1 MESHAE
7 HKYKYLALGDSYT
20 IGESVDENQRFP
32 VQLSARLRSDN
43 IDLADPLI
51 IAKTGWTT
59 DELMSSINEK
69 NLTGT
74 YDFVTLLIGV
84 NNQYRGRSI
93 ENYREEFKTLLNK
106 AISFAGGDVKKVLV
120 ISIPDWGVT
129 PFAKDREADK
139 IAKEIDE
146 FNNINKT
153 ESISAGVNYSDITT
167 ISRKAKDDATLV
179 APDGLHP
186 SGKMYTQWV
195 DKFYS
200 DVKNIFK

>member
-1 MESHAE
+1 M
-7 HKYKYLALGDSYT
+7 
-20 IGESVDENQRFP
+20 
-32 VQLSARLRSDN
+32 SA
-43 IDLADPLI
+43 
-51 IAKTGWTT
+51 
-59 DELMSSINEK
+59 INEK